1 MNERATSPNLSPD
14 LMAAYFDGIGRRAGG
29 TAEFIVDA
37 WGLGRSMGLG
47 DAAIL
52 DLVERL
58 VADGF
63 VSGGTL
69 HGGDLVVRL
78 TPRGVARY
86 RASHK
91 TNGAHPA
98 PDRAS

>member
-1 MNERATSPNLSPD
+1 MDERGAATNLPAD
-14 LMAAYFDGIGRRAGG
+14 VMAAFFDGLGRRAGG

-52 DLVERL
+52 DLVESL
-58 VADGF
+58 VADGYIT
-63 VSGGTL
+63 GGTL
-69 HGGDLVVRL
+69 HGGDLVIRL

-86 RASHK
+86 RAARK
-91 TNGAHPA
+91 TNGVHPA
-98 PDRAS
+98 LPRP